1 MTPLRLV
8 FMGTPDFAV
17 PSLRALVEAGH
28 AVVCVYSQPPRPAG
42 RGQQVQKSPV
52 HRFAEERGI
61 PVRTPKSLRNAE
73 AQAEFAGLDADA
85 AVVAAYGLILPQ
97 PVLDAPRLG
106 CLNVHGSLLPRWRGA
121 APIQRAILAG
131 DAETGIT
138 IMQMDAGLDT
148 GAMLLKEAVPIT
160 AGTTA
165 SSLHDDLAGLG
176 ARMIVD
182 ALAGLAEGRL
192 TAEPQ
197 PEEGVT
203 YAAKL
208 TRDDGRLDW
217 SRDAA
222 FVERQ
227 VRALTPWPGCWFDA
241 PAAPGVPQG
250 TERIKVLKA
259 EPAPDAHRAVPG
271 TVLDDRLT
279 IACQGGAVRLTL
291 VQRPGKAPVDG
302 AAFLRGFAL
311 PPGTVLDCG
320 GLDGGAATP

>member
-17 PSLRALVEAGH
+17 PSLRALADAGH
-28 AVVCVYSQPPRPAG
+28 ELVCVYSQPPRPAG

-73 AQAEFAGLDADA
+73 AQAEFAELKADA

-97 PVLDAPRLG
+97 PILDAPRLG

-121 APIQRAILAG
+121 APIQRSILAG
-131 DAETGIT
+131 DSETGIT
-138 IMQMDAGLDT
+138 IMQMDIGLDT
-148 GAMLLKEAVPIT
+148 GAMLLKDAVPIT
-160 AGTTA
+160 AETTA
-165 SSLHDDLAGLG
+165 SSLHDALADMG
-176 ARMIVD
+176 ARLIVQ
-182 ALAGLAEGRL
+182 ALDGIAAGRL

-208 TRDDGRLDW
+208 TREDGRLDW
-217 SRDAA
+217 TRDAA
-222 FVERQ
+222 TVERQ
-227 VRALTPWPGCWFDA
+227 VRALTPWPGCWFDIR
-241 PAAPGVPQG
+241 G
-250 TERIKVLKA
+250 ERIKVLKA
-259 EPAPDAHRAVPG
+259 EPAPDTPEAAPG
-271 TVLDDRLT
+271 TLLDDRLT
-279 IACQGGAVRLTL
+279 IACADGAVRLTL

-311 PPGTVLDCG
+311 PAGTRLCD
-320 GLDGGAATP
+320 AACSAGN

>member
-8 FMGTPDFAV
+8 FMGTPDFAA
-17 PSLRALVEAGH
+17 PSLKALLDAGH
-28 AVVCVYSQPPRPAG
+28 EVVCAYSQPPRPSG

-52 HRFAEERGI
+52 HRFAEEHGI
-61 PVRTPKSLRNAE
+61 LVRTPKSLRTAE
-73 AQAEFAGLDADA
+73 AQAEFAALNADA

-121 APIQRAILAG
+121 APIQRALLAG

-148 GAMLLKEAVPIT
+148 GGMLLKGAVPI
-160 AGTTA
+160 GPETTA
-165 SSLHDDLAGLG
+165 STLHDALAALGAGL
-176 ARMIVD
+176 IVE
-182 ALAGLAEGRL
+182 ALAGLSEGRL

-197 PEEGVT
+197 PEDGVT

-208 TRDDGRLDW
+208 TREDGRLDW
-217 SRDAA
+217 TCDAA
-222 FVERQ
+222 YVERQ
-227 VRALTPWPGCWFDA
+227 VRSLTPWPGCWFDA
-241 PAAPGVPQG
+241 PTATG

-259 EPAPDAHRAVPG
+259 EPPVPSGPNAAPG
-271 TVLDDRLT
+271 TVLDDHLT
-279 IACQGGAVRLTL
+279 IACADGAVRLAL

-302 AAFLRGFAL
+302 AAFLRGFHL
-311 PPGTVLDCG
+311 PPGTLLDSTACNAG
-320 GLDGGAATP
+320 S